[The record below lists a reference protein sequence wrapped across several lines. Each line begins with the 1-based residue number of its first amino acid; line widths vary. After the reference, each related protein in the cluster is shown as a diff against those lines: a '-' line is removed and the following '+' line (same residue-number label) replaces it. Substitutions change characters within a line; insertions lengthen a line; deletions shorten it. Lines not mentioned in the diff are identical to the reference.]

1 MSIEANKALALR
13 FLDDMSARGAATFAD
28 YGLITE
34 DFVWWA
40 QSLGTY
46 DAPAMVERMG
56 QVGKVFAGQGRRTI
70 KTITAE
76 GDRVAVEYTG
86 DTPLTDGNR
95 YQNTYLSLF
104 VIRDGRV
111 ATVREYCDTAY
122 ARETLRA

>member
-1 MSIEANKALALR
+1 MSVEANKKLALH

-28 YGLITE
+28 FSLITE

-46 DAPAMVERMG
+46 DAPAMVKRMG
-56 QVGKVFAGQGRRTI
+56 QVGQIFAGKGQRTI
-70 KTITAE
+70 KGVTAE
-76 GDRVAVEYTG
+76 GDRVVVEYTG
-86 DTPLTDGNR
+86 DTPLTNGKR

-111 ATVREYCDTAY
+111 ATVREYCDTGY
-122 ARETLRA
+122 ARDTLRA